1 VYKIIYISTIVSGSV
16 YKILFKVLANTL
28 KKILFSVIDIIQS
41 ASFGGRGLL
50 NSVLMAN
57 ERVD

>member
-1 VYKIIYISTIVSGSV
+1 
-16 YKILFKVLANTL
+16 VLANTL